1 VSLPRSLTCVSIL
14 ALTGVI
20 VSNVA
25 NAQQTLPTI
34 DVGGQRRSSARG
46 HVTSRNVSARPGTS
60 GQIQPSAGQSGG
72 GSSAPT
78 GLAAAQPLR
87 ENNTTYRPEDA
98 VTATR
103 TKTPI
108 MDTPASI
115 QVVPRAVLNDRQV
128 TQISDAINVVSGVIA
143 ADAQQSNIESYWIRG
158 FYTNSYYLDGVRMNG
173 NYTNSYQNTA
183 NIDRIEVLKGPASI
197 LYGRGDPGGIVNLVT
212 KQPLDHQTTTIQQ
225 QVGSW
230 SSFRTTLDTTGPLT
244 DDKSVLY
251 RFNLAVENSNNFGQ
265 NTNNEH
271 DIFLAPKIRWRPD
284 EHTTLDAWMTFS
296 NRTTPTFATALPFV
310 SAGPNSFINNPIYS
324 LAYGTGSEPAS
335 LLPRRLNQATPWS
348 RSQSQ
353 DLIAGYSFARDL
365 NEDWTFRHQFQTQF
379 TGYKYPSQTPS
390 NYNDSLVDPSMIG
403 YVGLPLLQDNI
414 GFGEPSNNTY
424 YYYWNANLTGKVLTG
439 PAEHTV
445 LLGTDYTHFNQAG
458 FTTFATSQPFGPV
471 PPSSPTFPVYS
482 PFPNYSLQPSAVCS
496 DPNYDGTTACRS
508 DFGFHEAWWG
518 AFIQDQIKLPHDIFA
533 MAAVRYDNATFYDD
547 VLKRTTSQSQHVT
560 PRFGLLWRPIDPVS
574 FYGSYLT
581 GFGPAPFTASANQ
594 ALKPETSQQWEV
606 GVKTELLDKRLTAT
620 VAYYDLTKQNIAR
633 PDPTDPTG
641 QAQIVVGAARNR
653 GAELDIAGEII
664 PGWRVIGGYSY
675 IASII
680 TKDSNCNPAAYN
692 QFVSDFQNFLPAVL
706 PGGCVVD
713 SWSTYTNGN
722 PTLLSLNGLKGHR
735 LGGVP
740 RNSGS
745 LWTTYDVQEGDLKGL
760 KFGGGLTSRSLM
772 QGDDQNDFHVP
783 GYAKFDLM
791 ASYERKI
798 EGVNTTFQLNVY
810 NLLDT
815 RYYGVGYPSPYSLQ
829 TGTPRSLRGSIRVQF

>member
-1 VSLPRSLTCVSIL
+1 MSLPKT
-14 ALTGVI
+14 ALGLSAAAMALVLGQ
-20 VSNVA
+20 SNA
-25 NAQQTLPTI
+25 HAQQTLPTI
-34 DVGGQRRSSARG
+34 DVGGQRHATARG
-46 HVTSRNVSARPGTS
+46 AATNRNSSVRGGTSRQVQPSLGQNVSAADG
-60 GQIQPSAGQSGG
+60 
-72 GSSAPT
+72 PT

-108 MDTPASI
+108 MNVPASI

-143 ADAQQSNIESYWIRG
+143 ADPQQTNIESYWIRG

-197 LYGRGDPGGIVNLVT
+197 LYGRGDPGGIVNIVT

-230 SSFRTTLDTTGPLT
+230 SSFRTTLDTTGPLN

-265 NTNNEH
+265 NTNNQH
-271 DIFLAPKIRWRPD
+271 DIFLAPKIRWKPD
-284 EHTTLDAWMTFS
+284 EHTTLDAYMTFS
-296 NRTTPTFATALPFV
+296 SRTTPTFATALPFV
-310 SAGPNSFINNPIYS
+310 SAGPSSFINNPIYS
-324 LAYGTGSEPAS
+324 LAYGTGGAPAS
-335 LLPRRLNQATPWS
+335 LLPRNLNQAAPWS

-379 TGYKYPSQTPS
+379 TGFKYPSQTPS
-390 NYNDSLVDPSMIG
+390 NYNDSLADPSTIG
-403 YVGLPLLQDNI
+403 YAGIPLLQDNI

-424 YYYWNANLTGKVLTG
+424 YYYWNANLTGKLKTG
-439 PAEHTV
+439 LAEHTV

-458 FTTFATSQPFGPV
+458 YSVTAGSQPFGPV
-471 PPSSPTFPVYS
+471 PPSSPTFPVYA
-482 PFPNYSLQPSAVCS
+482 PFPTYSLQPTAVCS
-496 DPNYDGTTACRS
+496 DPNYDFTTACRS

-518 AFIQDQIKLPHDIFA
+518 AFVQDQIKLPYDIFA
-533 MAAVRYDNATFYDD
+533 MTAVRYDNATFYDD
-547 VLKRTTSQSQHVT
+547 VLHRTTSQSQHVT
-560 PRFGLLWRPIDPVS
+560 PRFGLLWRPVDALSV
-574 FYGSYLT
+574 YGSYLT

-606 GVKTELLDKRLTAT
+606 GVKSELLDKRLTAT
-620 VAYYDLTKQNIAR
+620 IAYYDLTKENIAR
-633 PDPTDPTG
+633 PDPSDPTG
-641 QAQIVVGAARNR
+641 QSQIVVGAARNR
-653 GAELDIAGEII
+653 GVELDIAGEII

-675 IASII
+675 IASVI
-680 TKDSNCNPAAYN
+680 TKDSTCDPAGYN
-692 QFVSDFQNFLPAVL
+692 QFASNLQNFLPAVL

-713 SWSTYTNGN
+713 YWSTYVNGN
-722 PTLLSLNGLKGHR
+722 PALLGLNGLKGHR

-745 LWTTYDVQEGDLKGL
+745 LWTTYEFQEGDFKGL

-783 GYAKFDLM
+783 GYAKLDLM

-815 RYYGVGYPSPYSLQ
+815 RYYAVGYPSPYSLQ
-829 TGTPRSLRGSIRVQF
+829 TGTPRSLRGSIMVKF